1 MRVGVAVFRRCYF
14 NAAAMKIDFRS
25 MTLLP
30 DGRWIASPQRVSK
43 VEERL
48 EPILVHAMPI
58 ICDCDVQDSFAK
70 LGPDLKTM
78 LIVLAFASNALLIV
92 LEPVRADWRS
102 CSQFRGT
109 LESHRPWWNDFFKGR
124 HSL

>member
-1 MRVGVAVFRRCYF
+1 
-14 NAAAMKIDFRS
+14 

-70 LGPDLKTM
+70 LGPDCEDDAYRLGLRIKRIADCFSNQFERIGEVVRNFEELLS
-78 LIVLAFASNALLIV
+78 LIDRGND
-92 LEPVRADWRS
+92 LE
-102 CSQFRGT
+102 
-109 LESHRPWWNDFFKGR
+109 GR